1 MSNNINQKID
11 ELRQKRDEI
20 RLGGG
25 LKKQEAIRKTGR
37 GTARDRIDMLLDE
50 DSFIEIDSFVTHR
63 TVDHNMFLHQT
74 LGDGVVAG
82 HGTIDGRRVYC
93 FAQDFSVHGGSM
105 GETHAKKIAK
115 VVEMAE
121 RAKVPIIG
129 MWDGGGQRAHDGIS
143 GLAGTGELLDRLVQ
157 CLSLIHI

>member
-1 MSNNINQKID
+1 MIKLSNETDRKLD
-11 ELRQKRDEI
+11 ELRQKRDEA

-37 GTARDRIDMLLDE
+37 GTARDRIGMLLDE
-50 DSFIEIDSFVTHR
+50 ESFIEIDSFVTHR
-63 TVDHNMFLHQT
+63 TVDHNMFLHET

-105 GETHAKKIAK
+105 GESHA
-115 VVEMAE
+115 
-121 RAKVPIIG
+121 
-129 MWDGGGQRAHDGIS
+129 
-143 GLAGTGELLDRLVQ
+143 
-157 CLSLIHI
+157 LSLIHI